1 MLWTQLKNL
10 VIANTLDDR
19 SADLLPLS
27 TLLSA
32 AKKHCHAGQAHWNP
46 FSLTRPWNNKS
57 QPGICWFTDF
67 NLTVLTVL
75 TVRVF
80 CSWAKFSYG
89 QAHSR
94 DRRSWPYLAARMV
107 CAVSMVSCYGLQ
119 KPGLTVDASYRLQLV
134 FSIRRINID
143 TRLPL

>member
-32 AKKHCHAGQAHWNP
+32 AKKHCHACQAHWNP
-46 FSLTRPWNNKS
+46 FTIWLDPKTTNPNQETVDLLTSTWP
-57 QPGICWFTDF
+57 CWPYWPYGFF
-67 NLTVLTVL
+67 ALEQNSRMVRLTVETVGADRIWPL
-75 TVRVF
+75 VWSVRYLWSV
-80 CSWAKFSYG
+80 ATAYK
-89 QAHSR
+89 SR
-94 DRRSWPYLAARMV
+94 AWPWTLHI
-107 CAVSMVSCYGLQ
+107 
-119 KPGLTVDASYRLQLV
+119 V